1 MTPVSGVLHFLA
13 KNQDRFGIRV
23 VHPEDELAVANEA
36 TGASIAG
43 ARVVVATSGGGF
55 ALMNEAISFGGMV
68 GRGVV
73 YFVGQRPGPATG
85 MPTWTAQG
93 DLLYSVFAGH
103 GEFAKIVMAPG
114 NTEECLEI
122 GRKAINLANK
132 YDIPVIVLAD
142 KILCESSKNLYD
154 PEKRRDDNREV
165 FQNCSGKR
173 NLSL

>member
-1 MTPVSGVLHFLA
+1 MNKAKTNEGKETVIDGNEALSWGLIKGGCNFLAAYPMTPVSGVLHFLA

-68 GRGVV
+68 GAGVV

-103 GEFAKIVMAPG
+103 GEFAKIVMA
-114 NTEECLEI
+114 
-122 GRKAINLANK
+122 RKH
-132 YDIPVIVLAD
+132 
-142 KILCESSKNLYD
+142 
-154 PEKRRDDNREV
+154 
-165 FQNCSGKR
+165 
-173 NLSL
+173 